1 MTWRCL
7 APRRTAAAALL
18 TILTACGG
26 GGGGAALVGAQAA
39 ALSSMTDSPTVRIEG
54 CVVAHDFSP
63 LQQDVQALSADGRLA
78 QTSRSDH
85 TGVFLLRVP
94 AKSAVRLRLSR
105 ADDPLDELTVSTGST
120 DMSVGACLIDF
131 SRERSIQ

>member
-26 GGGGAALVGAQAA
+26 GGGGAALVGAQAE

-54 CVVAHDFSP
+54 
-63 LQQDVQALSADGRLA
+63 LSAL
-78 QTSRSDH
+78 
-85 TGVFLLRVP
+85 P
-94 AKSAVRLRLSR
+94 
-105 ADDPLDELTVSTGST
+105 PL
-120 DMSVGACLIDF
+120 
-131 SRERSIQ
+131 